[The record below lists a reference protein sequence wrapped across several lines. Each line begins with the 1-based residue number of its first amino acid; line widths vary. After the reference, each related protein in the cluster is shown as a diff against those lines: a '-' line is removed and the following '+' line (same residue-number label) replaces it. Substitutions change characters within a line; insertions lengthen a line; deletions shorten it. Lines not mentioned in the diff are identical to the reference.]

1 MNSSV
6 GSCRYPPGSSHQSKI
21 LKQAQELKKKG
32 TPESSAKNIIEEDW
46 AGYHKNV
53 SAAAK
58 RGVEAIYSERL
69 GAKNERNTWGK
80 EDPDLTKKIVSQK
93 PLSLE
98 QLKDKS
104 PHPCMELPR
113 LTRRQLLTKLYPP
126 DSLLCMGSSP
136 DSFETNYLLNFSDS
150 DKAYPFIVPR
160 TMKEKYGRTQ
170 AGKLSQRTNNNI
182 GPERY
187 IVVEFDDHD
196 ELTQVSLINFLG
208 DFMPLC
214 AVCHSGN
221 KSLHSW
227 FNGHAASEER
237 VFGFRKLAA
246 RVGADTNVFT
256 ASQMVRMPNETRQ
269 DNGKQQTLYYL
280 SESNLPPVDG
290 SIDKINFDKYPRAP
304 ELVASKSNTIKV
316 PTIESLSEFKA
327 NCSPKPYE
335 LLEGTIYKGCK
346 VALAGQSKA
355 GKSHLAMQLAHAIST
370 GNDFL
375 GMSTRKSK
383 VLYLNLELPDFV
395 VNRRYAALESKI
407 SDNSDN
413 PNLYISNGRGNW
425 SGIESLDMMVDEII
439 EKGIG
444 LIVVDPFYKVHD
456 IDEIDQA
463 SVKKVLRSFDEI
475 TDKTD
480 ATLVYIHHFNKGKAS
495 DKHNIDLLAGSGV
508 LARDFDSFMLL
519 KENKDGKPV
528 LEFILRCHPPKEPI
542 ILGEDY
548 PIKVVDNESMSEGGG
563 TLPSESEKVTNGKYC
578 FEQIKPVLANNEPI
592 ASGELQ
598 KKVEDETGMKKSTFN
613 ALLKEAKECGL
624 VKSQRTGK
632 EILYELPEDE
642 HVQTI

>member
-1 MNSSV
+1 M
-6 GSCRYPPGSSHQSKI
+6 
-21 LKQAQELKKKG
+21 
-32 TPESSAKNIIEEDW
+32 EE
-46 AGYHKNV
+46 NV
-53 SAAAK
+53 
-58 RGVEAIYSERL
+58 
-69 GAKNERNTWGK
+69 
-80 EDPDLTKKIVSQK
+80 
-93 PLSLE
+93 
-98 QLKDKS
+98 
-104 PHPCMELPR
+104 
-113 LTRRQLLTKLYPP
+113 
-126 DSLLCMGSSP
+126 
-136 DSFETNYLLNFSDS
+136 
-150 DKAYPFIVPR
+150 
-160 TMKEKYGRTQ
+160 
-170 AGKLSQRTNNNI
+170 
-182 GPERY
+182 
-187 IVVEFDDHD
+187 
-196 ELTQVSLINFLG
+196 QVSMIKHLRQFL
-208 DFMPLC
+208 PL
-214 AVCHSGN
+214 VLVLHSGG
-221 KSLHSW
+221 KSFHAW
-227 FNGHAASEER
+227 FNGCDSSEER
-237 VFGFRKLAA
+237 VLAFRRHAA
-246 RVGADTNVFT
+246 SLGADKAVFT
-256 ASQMVRMPNETRQ
+256 RCQMVRMPNQRREE
-269 DNGKQQTLYYL
+269 NGNLQELHYFAPL
-280 SESNLPPVDG
+280 NLPSSTQSP
-290 SIDKINFDKYPRAP
+290 SINFDKYPRAP

-327 NCSPKPYE
+327 NCSPEPYE

-395 VNRRYAALESKI
+395 VNSRYEALESKI

-508 LARDFDSFMLL
+508 FARDFDSFMLL

-563 TLPSESEKVTNGKYC
+563 TLPSGSEKVTNGKYC
-578 FEQIKPVLANNEPI
+578 FEQIKPVLADNEPI
-592 ASGELQ
+592 SSGELQ
-598 KKVEDETGMKKSTFN
+598 KKVEKKTGMKKSTFN
-613 ALLKEAKECGL
+613 TLLKKAKERSL

>member
-1 MNSSV
+1 MTQSATH
-6 GSCRYPPGSSHQSKI
+6 CHPPGSGHQKMIWSQA
-21 LKQAQELKKKG
+21 LKLKKEGVSKR
-32 TPESSAKNIIEEDW
+32 EALIAMKNEW
-46 AGYHKNV
+46 SGYHKDITP
-53 SAAAK
+53 
-58 RGVEAIYSERL
+58 AIDRAGEKVYSGNLKKDTGKKSWPEVD
-69 GAKNERNTWGK
+69 KNEIEAVAEKNPHSLQELRKESPYPESELGK
-80 EDPDLTKKIVSQK
+80 ISSWWLLQLLFPKGSLVCLGESVPSCSTKK
-93 PLSLE
+93 LE
-98 QLKDKS
+98 EFFCSNENL
-104 PHPCMELPR
+104 
-113 LTRRQLLTKLYPP
+113 
-126 DSLLCMGSSP
+126 
-136 DSFETNYLLNFSDS
+136 
-150 DKAYPFIVPR
+150 PFIVPR
-160 TMKEKYGRTQ
+160 TMSEEFGVSLDGEISNRC
-170 AGKLSQRTNNNI
+170 NNNT
-182 GPERY
+182 GPERF
-187 IVVEFDDHD
+187 VVIEFDDM
-196 ELTQVSLINFLG
+196 EENVQVSMIKHLSQFL
-208 DFMPLC
+208 PL
-214 AVCHSGN
+214 VLVLHSGG
-221 KSLHSW
+221 KSFHAW
-227 FNGHAASEER
+227 FNGCDSSEER
-237 VFGFRKLAA
+237 VLAFRRHAA
-246 RVGADTNVFT
+246 SLGADKAVFT
-256 ASQMVRMPNETRQ
+256 MCQMVRMPNQCREE
-269 DNGKQQTLYYL
+269 NGNLQELHYFAPL
-280 SESNLPPVDG
+280 NLPSSTQSP
-290 SIDKINFDKYPRAP
+290 SINFDKYPRAP

-327 NCSPKPYE
+327 NCSPEPYE

-495 DKHNIDLLAGSGV
+495 DKNNIDLLAGSGV
-508 LARDFDSFMLL
+508 LARDFDSLMLL

-563 TLPSESEKVTNGKYC
+563 TLPSESKKVTNGKYC
-578 FEQIKPVLANNEPI
+578 FEQIKPVLADNEPI
-592 ASGELQ
+592 SSGELQ
-598 KKVEDETGMKKSTFN
+598 KIVEEETGMKKSTFN
-613 ALLKEAKECGL
+613 ALLKEAKKCGL
-624 VKSQRTGK
+624 VKCQRTGK

>member
-1 MNSSV
+1 MTQSATH
-6 GSCRYPPGSSHQSKI
+6 CHPPGSGHQKMIWSQALKLKKEGVSKEEAIIAMKNEWSGYYKDITPAIDRAWEKVYSGNLKKDTGKKSWPEADKNEIEAVAEKKPYSLQELRKESPYPASELSKI
-21 LKQAQELKKKG
+21 
-32 TPESSAKNIIEEDW
+32 P
-46 AGYHKNV
+46 
-53 SAAAK
+53 
-58 RGVEAIYSERL
+58 
-69 GAKNERNTWGK
+69 
-80 EDPDLTKKIVSQK
+80 
-93 PLSLE
+93 
-98 QLKDKS
+98 
-104 PHPCMELPR
+104 PCGL
-113 LTRRQLLTKLYPP
+113 LQLLFPK
-126 DSLLCMGSSP
+126 DSLICLGESVE
-136 DSFETNYLLNFSDS
+136 SFSTKTLDEFCASEKNL
-150 DKAYPFIVPR
+150 PFIVPR
-160 TMKEKYGRTQ
+160 TMCNEFG
-170 AGKLSQRTNNNI
+170 LSQDGKVSPRCNDNA
-182 GPERY
+182 GPERF
-187 IVVEFDDHD
+187 VVIEFDDM
-196 ELTQVSLINFLG
+196 EENVQVSMIKHLGQFL
-208 DFMPLC
+208 PL
-214 AVCHSGN
+214 VLVLHSGG
-221 KSLHSW
+221 KSFHAW
-227 FNGHAASEER
+227 FNGCDSSEER
-237 VFGFRKLAA
+237 VLAFRRHAA
-246 RVGADTNVFT
+246 SLGADKAVFT
-256 ASQMVRMPNETRQ
+256 RCQMVRMPNQCREE
-269 DNGKQQTLYYL
+269 NGNLQELHYFAPL
-280 SESNLPPVDG
+280 NLPSSTQSP
-290 SIDKINFDKYPRAP
+290 SINFDKYPRAP

-327 NCSPKPYE
+327 NCSPEPYE

-495 DKHNIDLLAGSGV
+495 DKNNIDLLAGSGV
-508 LARDFDSFMLL
+508 LARDFDSLMLL

-563 TLPSESEKVTNGKYC
+563 TLPSGSEKVTNGKYC
-578 FEQIKPVLANNEPI
+578 FEQIKPVLADNEPI
-592 ASGELQ
+592 SSGELQ
-598 KKVEDETGMKKSTFN
+598 KKVEKKTGMKKSTFN
-613 ALLKEAKECGL
+613 TLLKKAKERSL

>member
-1 MNSSV
+1 MTQSATH
-6 GSCRYPPGSSHQSKI
+6 CHPPGSGHQKMIWSQALKLKKEGVSKEEAI
-21 LKQAQELKKKG
+21 IAMKNEWSGYYKDITPAIDRAGEKVYSGNLKKDTGKKSWPEVDKNEIEAVAEKNPHSLQELRKESPY
-32 TPESSAKNIIEEDW
+32 PESELGKISSWWLLQLLFPKGSLVCLGE
-46 AGYHKNV
+46 
-53 SAAAK
+53 S
-58 RGVEAIYSERL
+58 VESYS
-69 GAKNERNTWGK
+69 
-80 EDPDLTKKIVSQK
+80 TKK
-93 PLSLE
+93 LE
-98 QLKDKS
+98 EFFCSNENL
-104 PHPCMELPR
+104 
-113 LTRRQLLTKLYPP
+113 
-126 DSLLCMGSSP
+126 
-136 DSFETNYLLNFSDS
+136 
-150 DKAYPFIVPR
+150 PFIVPR
-160 TMKEKYGRTQ
+160 TMSEEFGVSLDGEISNRC
-170 AGKLSQRTNNNI
+170 NNNT
-182 GPERY
+182 GPERF
-187 IVVEFDDHD
+187 VVIEFDDM
-196 ELTQVSLINFLG
+196 EENVQVSMIKHLSQFL
-208 DFMPLC
+208 PL
-214 AVCHSGN
+214 VLVLHSGG
-221 KSLHSW
+221 KSFHAW
-227 FNGHAASEER
+227 FNGCDSSEER
-237 VFGFRKLAA
+237 VLAFRRHAA
-246 RVGADTNVFT
+246 SLGADKAVFT
-256 ASQMVRMPNETRQ
+256 RCQMVRMPNQYREE
-269 DNGKQQTLYYL
+269 NGNLQELHYFAPL
-280 SESNLPPVDG
+280 NLPSSTQSP
-290 SIDKINFDKYPRAP
+290 SINFDKYPRAP

-395 VNRRYAALESKI
+395 VNSRYAALESKI

-495 DKHNIDLLAGSGV
+495 DKNNIDLLAGSGV
-508 LARDFDSFMLL
+508 LARDFDSLMLL

-542 ILGEDY
+542 ILVEDY

-578 FEQIKPVLANNEPI
+578 FEQIKPVLADNEPI
-592 ASGELQ
+592 SSGELQ
-598 KKVEDETGMKKSTFN
+598 KIVEEETGMKKSTFN
-613 ALLKEAKECGL
+613 ALLKEAKKCGL

>member
-1 MNSSV
+1 MTQSATH
-6 GSCRYPPGSSHQSKI
+6 CHPPGSGHQKKI
-21 LKQAQELKKKG
+21 WIQALNLKKEG
-32 TPESSAKNIIEEDW
+32 VSRREALIAMKNEW
-46 AGYHKNV
+46 SGYHKDISPAIDRAWEKVYSGNLKKDTGKK
-53 SAAAK
+53 SWP
-58 RGVEAIYSERL
+58 EAD
-69 GAKNERNTWGK
+69 KNEIEAVAEKKPYSLQELRK
-80 EDPDLTKKIVSQK
+80 ESPYPASELSKI
-93 PLSLE
+93 P
-98 QLKDKS
+98 
-104 PHPCMELPR
+104 PCGL
-113 LTRRQLLTKLYPP
+113 LQLLFPK
-126 DSLLCMGSSP
+126 DSLICLGESVE
-136 DSFETNYLLNFSDS
+136 SFSTKTLDEFCASEKNL
-150 DKAYPFIVPR
+150 PFIVPR
-160 TMKEKYGRTQ
+160 TMCNEFG
-170 AGKLSQRTNNNI
+170 LSQDGKVSPRCNDNA
-182 GPERY
+182 GPERF
-187 IVVEFDDHD
+187 VVIEFDDM
-196 ELTQVSLINFLG
+196 EENVQVSMIKHLRQFL
-208 DFMPLC
+208 PL
-214 AVCHSGN
+214 VLVLHSGG
-221 KSLHSW
+221 KSFHAW
-227 FNGHAASEER
+227 FNGCDSSEER
-237 VFGFRKLAA
+237 VFAFRRHAA
-246 RVGADTNVFT
+246 SLGADKAVFT
-256 ASQMVRMPNETRQ
+256 RCQMVRMPNQCREE
-269 DNGKQQTLYYL
+269 NGNLQELHYFAPL
-280 SESNLPPVDG
+280 NLPSSTQSP
-290 SIDKINFDKYPRAP
+290 SINFDKYPRAP

-327 NCSPKPYE
+327 NCSPEPYE

-495 DKHNIDLLAGSGV
+495 DKNNIDLLAGSGV

-542 ILGEDY
+542 ILVEDY

-578 FEQIKPVLANNEPI
+578 FEQIKPVLADNEPI

>member
-1 MNSSV
+1 MTQSATH
-6 GSCRYPPGSSHQSKI
+6 CHPPGSGHQKKI
-21 LKQAQELKKKG
+21 WSQALNLQKEGVSRREALIAMKNEWSGYYKDITPAIDRVTEKVYSGNLKKDTGKKSWPEADKNEIEAVAEKTPYSLQELRKESPY
-32 TPESSAKNIIEEDW
+32 PESK
-46 AGYHKNV
+46 
-53 SAAAK
+53 
-58 RGVEAIYSERL
+58 L
-69 GAKNERNTWGK
+69 GKISPGGLLQLLFPKGSLVCLGESV
-80 EDPDLTKKIVSQK
+80 PSCSTKK
-93 PLSLE
+93 LE
-98 QLKDKS
+98 EFFCSNENL
-104 PHPCMELPR
+104 
-113 LTRRQLLTKLYPP
+113 
-126 DSLLCMGSSP
+126 
-136 DSFETNYLLNFSDS
+136 
-150 DKAYPFIVPR
+150 PFIVPR
-160 TMKEKYGRTQ
+160 TMSEEFGVSLDGEISNRC
-170 AGKLSQRTNNNI
+170 NNNT
-182 GPERY
+182 GPERF
-187 IVVEFDDHD
+187 VVIEFDDM
-196 ELTQVSLINFLG
+196 EENVQVSMIKHLSQFL
-208 DFMPLC
+208 PL
-214 AVCHSGN
+214 VLVLHSGG
-221 KSLHSW
+221 KSFHAW
-227 FNGHAASEER
+227 FNGCDSSEER
-237 VFGFRKLAA
+237 VLAFRRHAA
-246 RVGADTNVFT
+246 SLGADKAVFT
-256 ASQMVRMPNETRQ
+256 MCQMVRMPNQCREE
-269 DNGKQQTLYYL
+269 NGNLQELHYFAPL
-280 SESNLPPVDG
+280 NLPSSTQSP
-290 SIDKINFDKYPRAP
+290 SINFDKYPRAP

-327 NCSPKPYE
+327 NCSPEPYE

-439 EKGIG
+439 EKGID

-495 DKHNIDLLAGSGV
+495 DKNNIDLLAGSGV
-508 LARDFDSFMLL
+508 FARDFDSFMLL

-528 LEFILRCHPPKEPI
+528 LEFILRCHPRKEPI
-542 ILGEDY
+542 ILEEDY

-578 FEQIKPVLANNEPI
+578 FEQIKRVLADNEPI
-592 ASGELQ
+592 SSGELQ
-598 KKVEDETGMKKSTFN
+598 KKVEKETGMKKSTFN
-613 ALLKEAKECGL
+613 AILKKAKERSL

>member
-1 MNSSV
+1 MTQSATH
-6 GSCRYPPGSSHQSKI
+6 CHPPGSGHQKMIWSQALKLKKEGVSKEEAI
-21 LKQAQELKKKG
+21 IAMKNEWSGYYKDITPAIDRAGEKVYSGNLKKDTGKKSWPEADKNEIEAVAEKNPHSLQELRKESPY
-32 TPESSAKNIIEEDW
+32 PESELGKISSWWLLQLLFPKGSLVCLGESAQ
-46 AGYHKNV
+46 
-53 SAAAK
+53 SC
-58 RGVEAIYSERL
+58 S
-69 GAKNERNTWGK
+69 
-80 EDPDLTKKIVSQK
+80 TKK
-93 PLSLE
+93 LE
-98 QLKDKS
+98 EFFCSNENL
-104 PHPCMELPR
+104 
-113 LTRRQLLTKLYPP
+113 
-126 DSLLCMGSSP
+126 
-136 DSFETNYLLNFSDS
+136 
-150 DKAYPFIVPR
+150 PFIVPR
-160 TMKEKYGRTQ
+160 TMSEEFGVSLDGEISNRCNHNT
-170 AGKLSQRTNNNI
+170 
-182 GPERY
+182 GPERF
-187 IVVEFDDHD
+187 VVIEFDDM
-196 ELTQVSLINFLG
+196 EENVQVSMIKHLSQFL
-208 DFMPLC
+208 PL
-214 AVCHSGN
+214 VLVLHSGG
-221 KSLHSW
+221 KSFHAW
-227 FNGHAASEER
+227 FNGCDSSEER
-237 VFGFRKLAA
+237 VLAFRRHAA
-246 RVGADTNVFT
+246 SLGADKAVFT
-256 ASQMVRMPNETRQ
+256 RCQMVRMPNQYREE
-269 DNGKQQTLYYL
+269 NGNLQELHYFAPL
-280 SESNLPPVDG
+280 NLPSSTQSP
-290 SIDKINFDKYPRAP
+290 SINFDKYPRAP

-327 NCSPKPYE
+327 NCSPEPYE

-495 DKHNIDLLAGSGV
+495 DKNNIDLLAGSGV

-578 FEQIKPVLANNEPI
+578 FEQIKPVLADNEPI
-592 ASGELQ
+592 SSGELQ
-598 KKVEDETGMKKSTFN
+598 KKVEKETGMKKSTFN
-613 ALLKEAKECGL
+613 AILKKAKERSL

>member
-1 MNSSV
+1 MTQSATH
-6 GSCRYPPGSSHQSKI
+6 CHPPGSGHQKMIWSQA
-21 LKQAQELKKKG
+21 LKLKKEGVSKR
-32 TPESSAKNIIEEDW
+32 EALIAMKNEW
-46 AGYHKNV
+46 SGYHKDITPAIDRAGEKVYSGNLKKDTGKK
-53 SAAAK
+53 SWP
-58 RGVEAIYSERL
+58 EAD
-69 GAKNERNTWGK
+69 KNEIEAVAEKNPHSLQELRKESPYPESKLGK
-80 EDPDLTKKIVSQK
+80 ISSWWLLQLLFPKGSLVCLGESAQSCSTKK
-93 PLSLE
+93 LE
-98 QLKDKS
+98 EFFCSNENL
-104 PHPCMELPR
+104 
-113 LTRRQLLTKLYPP
+113 
-126 DSLLCMGSSP
+126 
-136 DSFETNYLLNFSDS
+136 
-150 DKAYPFIVPR
+150 PFIVPR
-160 TMKEKYGRTQ
+160 TMSEEFGVSLDGEISNRC
-170 AGKLSQRTNNNI
+170 NNNT
-182 GPERY
+182 GPERF
-187 IVVEFDDHD
+187 VVIEFDDM
-196 ELTQVSLINFLG
+196 EENVQVSMIKHLSQFL
-208 DFMPLC
+208 PL
-214 AVCHSGN
+214 VLVLHSGG
-221 KSLHSW
+221 KSFHAW
-227 FNGHAASEER
+227 FNGCDSSEER
-237 VFGFRKLAA
+237 VLAFRRHAA
-246 RVGADTNVFT
+246 SLGADKAVFT
-256 ASQMVRMPNETRQ
+256 RCQMVRMPNQYREE
-269 DNGKQQTLYYL
+269 NGNLQELHYFAPL
-280 SESNLPPVDG
+280 NLPSSTQSP
-290 SIDKINFDKYPRAP
+290 SINFDKYPRAP

-327 NCSPKPYE
+327 NCSPEPYE

-395 VNRRYAALESKI
+395 VNSRYAALESKI

-495 DKHNIDLLAGSGV
+495 DKNNIDLLAGSGV

-542 ILGEDY
+542 ILVEDY

-578 FEQIKPVLANNEPI
+578 FEQIKPVLADNEPI
-592 ASGELQ
+592 SSGELQ
-598 KKVEDETGMKKSTFN
+598 KKVENETGMKKSTFN
-613 ALLKEAKECGL
+613 ALLKEAKKCGL